1 MVVESQA
8 ADPQIH
14 EAAMKMARR
23 FVWIIQAILRD
34 EERGDAL
41 REAYQV
47 AREGLEA
54 YGDRQAGGGKA

>member
-1 MVVESQA
+1 MYVESQP

-14 EAAMKMARR
+14 EAAIKMARR

-41 REAYQV
+41 REAYAI
-47 AREGLEA
+47 AREELEA
-54 YGDRQAGGGKA
+54 FKARKDGGTCR

>member
-1 MVVESQA
+1 MFVESQA
-8 ADPQIH
+8 ADPLVH

-23 FVWIIQAILRD
+23 FVWIIQAILRE

-47 AREGLEA
+47 AREELEA
-54 YGDRQAGGGKA
+54 FETRKDGGTCR